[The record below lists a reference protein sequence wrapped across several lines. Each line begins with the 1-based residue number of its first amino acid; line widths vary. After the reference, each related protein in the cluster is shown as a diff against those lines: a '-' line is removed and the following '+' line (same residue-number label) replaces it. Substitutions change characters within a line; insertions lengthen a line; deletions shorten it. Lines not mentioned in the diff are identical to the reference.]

1 MNSFRIEEIYA
12 DGYERW
18 GKVKVCSSNVVNLVH
33 FIEYDEYIEK
43 GATTNKRKK
52 DDIINGTMRI
62 DLITKYKIVD
72 DNRSGFVQS
81 IDNSSNITAIGRVKE
96 IEDSD
101 TLICSIN
108 NLGEDI
114 IAEFENDVD
123 INVGKTL
130 EINGSLELDI
140 E

>member
-1 MNSFRIEEIYA
+1 MNSFRIEEIHA

-18 GKVKVCSSNVVNLVH
+18 AKVKVCSSNVVNLVH
-33 FIEYDEYIEK
+33 FIEYDEYIEN
-43 GATTNKRKK
+43 GATTNKRRK

-62 DLITKYKIVD
+62 DLVTKYKIVD
-72 DNRSGFVQS
+72 DNKSGFVQS
-81 IDNSSNITAIGRVKE
+81 IDNSSNISAIGRVRE

-114 IAEFENDVD
+114 IVEFENDID
-123 INVGKTL
+123 IKVGETL